1 MLHVVAADGE
11 QLPSS
16 GWLLVVS
23 SSVSRRCLS
32 TVVARWS
39 RHYQVNS
46 PHMDDVLLNIVHMWT
61 KSLLVSAINTQRRR
75 TCDTHCSAAVCRC
88 SLLILVCPARQ
99 LEIRADPTLFLP
111 RSVRYSVIAD
121 GHRSCRSYVLL

>member
-46 PHMDDVLLNIVHMWT
+46 PHMDDVLLNIVH
-61 KSLLVSAINTQRRR
+61 R
-75 TCDTHCSAAVCRC
+75 TSSICG
-88 SLLILVCPARQ
+88 
-99 LEIRADPTLFLP
+99 
-111 RSVRYSVIAD
+111 RSRYSSMRSTHNVVGPVIHIAL
-121 GHRSCRSYVLL
+121 RPSVVARC